1 MASVLLVGID
11 DASRS
16 EFTSSLCPNLHAFR
30 TAGMSLTNL
39 WSHPACSQS
48 RGGLTFG
55 SYGKKIGT
63 LKDLNGAPDRPP
75 AGYPTIA
82 SVLAEAGFQT
92 CLVGKWHCGPAPSGA
107 SIALAPLERGYQAFR
122 AGTRHNVTSYTS
134 WERLDADETGHTI
147 TTGTSYAT
155 QAQLDEAR
163 SWWQSHPGPR
173 FLHVAFNAPHA
184 PYHIPPASLLN
195 GWVQPGPLDSD
206 RTKYRAALRAV
217 DTAFGELLAMVGS
230 SVPVFVYSDNGT
242 AASAKAAGDDGSK
255 MKGTAFRGGCNVFG
269 AARWGNVPVGP
280 SDNLNHLLDL
290 AAGVLTVA
298 GVPIPSEWDAI
309 VGARPSILSEREESN
324 GELERACR
332 SNTYLLREL
341 NGTTE
346 ELYDLVNDP
355 EEETPVD
362 LGDPV
367 HATAL
372 AYLRAQLEA
381 AAI

>member
-11 DASRS
+11 DASRT
-16 EFTSSLCPNLHAFR
+16 EFTAGLCPNLHAFR
-30 TAGMSLTNL
+30 QAGMNLLNL

-63 LKDLNGAPDRPP
+63 LKDLNGAPDKPP

-82 SVLAEAGFQT
+82 SVLSAAGFST
-92 CLVGKWHCGPAPSGA
+92 ALVGKWHCGPAPSGA
-107 SIALAPLERGYQAFR
+107 SIATAPLERGYQTFR

-134 WERLDADETGHTI
+134 WERLDADALGHTI
-147 TTGTSYAT
+147 STETKYPT

-163 SWWQSHPGPR
+163 SWWLTTGGPR

-184 PYHIPPASLLN
+184 PYHSPPLALLD
-195 GWVQPGPLDSD
+195 GWPKPTALDSD

-217 DTAFGELLAMVGS
+217 DTAFGELLVAVGS

-242 AASAKAAGDDGSK
+242 PASAGAAGDDPNK

-280 SDNLNHLLDL
+280 NNDLNHLIDY

-298 GVPIPSEWDAI
+298 GVSIPPEWDSAL
-309 VGARPSILSEREESN
+309 GSRPHILSERQESN
-324 GELERACR
+324 GDKERACR
-332 SNTYLLREL
+332 SNTYLLRQI
-341 NGTTE
+341 NNTQE
-346 ELYDLVNDP
+346 ELYDLWLDP
-355 EEETPVD
+355 EETTPVN
-362 LGDPV
+362 LSDP
-367 HATAL
+367 AYSAPL
-372 AYLRAQLEA
+372 DYLRTQLDA